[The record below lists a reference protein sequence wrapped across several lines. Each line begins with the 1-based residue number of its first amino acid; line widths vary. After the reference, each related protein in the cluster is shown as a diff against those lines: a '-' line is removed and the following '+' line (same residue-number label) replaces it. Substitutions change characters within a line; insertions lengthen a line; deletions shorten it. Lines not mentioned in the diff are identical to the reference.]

1 MHNILYIFLSIP
13 FIFLINNFFKKKSI
27 LLNDTGDFHQRLTTK
42 SKVPLSGGIYLII
55 IYLITF
61 WNQPLIYSFFIF
73 AIFFIGLVSDL
84 IILKSP
90 NLRFVIQTFIILLFV
105 VFNNIEIHNT
115 RIYSLDFL
123 IDNKIINYFFVT
135 FCILIIVNGTN
146 FMDGVNT
153 LAIGYFSLVGFVIF
167 FLNFDSLIDLNL
179 DTDSFL
185 IWLLFGLIIYLFN
198 FFNNLYLGDSGSYL
212 LGMIYSSFLINIYFN
227 NQLISPFFI
236 ILLLWYPAFENLFS
250 IIRKYL
256 LGKNPLKPDKNHLH
270 QLIYFFLKKKYNFK
284 DRYINTITGQLIN
297 FYNLVIFVFAMQ
309 NISNTQFQILLLLF
323 SIFVYL
329 LFYLKLFLIK
339 FKSN

>member
-90 NLRFVIQTFIILLFV
+90 NLRFVIQTFIILLFI

-179 DTDSFL
+179 DADSLL

-212 LGMIYSSFLINIYFN
+212 LGMIYSSFLINIYFK
-227 NQLISPFFI
+227 NQSISPFFI

-284 DRYINTITGQLIN
+284 DKYINTITGQLIN

-309 NISNTQFQILLLLF
+309 DISNTQFQILLLLF